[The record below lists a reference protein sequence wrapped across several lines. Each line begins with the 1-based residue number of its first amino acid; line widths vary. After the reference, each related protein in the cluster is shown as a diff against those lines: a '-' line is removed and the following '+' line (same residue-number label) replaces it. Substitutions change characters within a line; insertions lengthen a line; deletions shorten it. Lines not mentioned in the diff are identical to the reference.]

1 MGIDQT
7 DEWESEISRRQGP
20 KFKTQL
26 KVIEEGLDKVDLSFS
41 EPIIDKPK
49 KKKIPIAEREAIVV
63 ELPKK
68 RNNNKNNSKLF

>member
-26 KVIEEGLDKVDLSFS
+26 KVIEEGLDRVDISFD
-41 EPIIDKPK
+41 EPTISQPM
-49 KKKIPIAEREAIVV
+49 KKKIPISEREVIVV

-68 RNNNKNNSKLF
+68 RTNNKNNSKLF

>member
-20 KFKTQL
+20 KYKTQL
-26 KVIEEGLDKVDLSFS
+26 KVIEEGLDRVDVTFD
-41 EPIIDKPK
+41 EPTISQPM
-49 KKKIPIAEREAIVV
+49 KKKIPISEREVIVI

>member
-26 KVIEEGLDKVDLSFS
+26 KVIEEGLDTIDITFD
-41 EPIIDKPK
+41 EPTINQPM
-49 KKKIPIAEREAIVV
+49 KKKIPISEREVIVIEV
-63 ELPKK
+63 PKK

>member
-7 DEWESEISRRQGP
+7 DEWEKEVHRRSGP
-20 KFKTQL
+20 KYKTQL
-26 KVIEEGLDKVDLSFS
+26 KVIEEGLDKIDLSFN
-41 EPIIDKPK
+41 EPIIDNPK
-49 KKKIPIAEREAIVV
+49 EKEIPIVQRKTIVV

>member
-26 KVIEEGLDKVDLSFS
+26 KVIEEGLDKVDVTFA
-41 EPIIDKPK
+41 EPTISQPM
-49 KKKIPIAEREAIVV
+49 KKKIPISEREVIVID
-63 ELPKK
+63 LPKK

>member
-1 MGIDQT
+1 MGTDQT

-26 KVIEEGLDKVDLSFS
+26 KVIEEGLDMVDITFD
-41 EPIIDKPK
+41 EPTISQPI
-49 KKKIPIAEREAIVV
+49 KKKIPVSEREVIVI

>member
-26 KVIEEGLDKVDLSFS
+26 KVIEEGLDRVDISFD
-41 EPIIDKPK
+41 EPTISQPM
-49 KKKIPIAEREAIVV
+49 KKKIPISEREVIVI

>member
-26 KVIEEGLDKVDLSFS
+26 KVIEEGLDMVDITFD
-41 EPIIDKPK
+41 EPTISQPM
-49 KKKIPIAEREAIVV
+49 KKKIPISEREVIVI

>member
-26 KVIEEGLDKVDLSFS
+26 KVIEEGLDRVDISFD
-41 EPIIDKPK
+41 EPTISQPM
-49 KKKIPIAEREAIVV
+49 KKKIPISEREVIVV

>member
-20 KFKTQL
+20 KYKTQL
-26 KVIEEGLDKVDLSFS
+26 KVIEEGLDLVDISFE
-41 EPIIDKPK
+41 EPTISQPM
-49 KKKIPIAEREAIVV
+49 KKKIPVSEREIIVI